1 MECNVMKI
9 GFSQKHRI
17 VIFFIGVLL
26 LFYGCSAAQPM
37 VYDISIGTQSRTSGA
52 FDPGVPIVFDCED
65 NDLTF
70 QLTARHGSFTDL
82 KTQEWGAF
90 GTVTVQSGET
100 VYWNNVDEK
109 TKDFDGIYECYVDVL
124 ILRKETVVGYAC
136 IMMHPNEQ
144 HSAWTG
150 TVVQNK
156 PVP

>member
-1 MECNVMKI
+1 MKPSI
-9 GFSQKHRI
+9 SLI
-17 VIFFIGVLL
+17 LICALL
-26 LFYGCSAAQPM
+26 LFCFGCTSTQELD
-37 VYDISIGTQSRTSGA
+37 YTISIGSQSRTSGA

-65 NDLTF
+65 DKLTF

-82 KTQEWGAF
+82 KTQEWGSF
-90 GTVTVQSGET
+90 GTVTVQAGAT

-109 TKDFDGIYECYVDVL
+109 TKDFDGVYECYVDVL
-124 ILRKETVVGYAC
+124 ILREDTVVGYAC